1 MPRHY
6 NNLGNIRRTFAY
18 RSLHVYGIR
27 IRDKK
32 VTFIL
37 PLVADCLPIHDEICK
52 RVISYKFECVLH
64 DSELIKNV
72 ASYGVLF
79 VRTESPIGRNIMLCL
94 KGYRISL
101 TEFLSG
107 RLSARFV
114 IKHTRK
120 LQSEITRTHSQ
131 LLREAIELRDGRLKF
146 SDTELCLGSIELQY
160 LINYI
165 ATF

>member
-1 MPRHY
+1 
-6 NNLGNIRRTFAY
+6 
-18 RSLHVYGIR
+18 
-27 IRDKK
+27 
-32 VTFIL
+32 
-37 PLVADCLPIHDEICK
+37 
-52 RVISYKFECVLH
+52 
-64 DSELIKNV
+64 
-72 ASYGVLF
+72 
-79 VRTESPIGRNIMLCL
+79 MLCL
-94 KGYRISL
+94 KRYRISL

-114 IKHTRK
+114 VKHTRE

-146 SDTELCLGSIELQY
+146 SDTELCLDSIELQY